1 MRQDGMV
8 EFSPE
13 ATHTGVQKSYRY
25 GKVDMKKSQVRQN
38 RDSGEYVIM
47 WEQKYSQ
54 RLVGN
59 DTAKV
64 RASAR
69 IGINDYDSFVSFQV
83 TLNEVPIELDL
94 TGKDIVADWYLL
106 EDFKIDDKFWV
117 DANGLQMVPKQLN
130 YRKDYKFNS
139 T

>member
-1 MRQDGMV
+1 
-8 EFSPE
+8 
-13 ATHTGVQKSYRY
+13 
-25 GKVDMKKSQVRQN
+25 
-38 RDSGEYVIM
+38 M

-54 RLVGN
+54 KLTGN

-69 IGINDYDSFVSFQV
+69 ISINNFDSFVKFQV

-106 EDFKIDDKFWV
+106 DDFKTEDKFWV

-130 YRKDYKFNS
+130 YRKDYKYNS
-139 T
+139 TQEIASNYYPITSAIAVRDNSKPGSRKQK